1 LLLKAF
7 MPDLA
12 EDSIHSLD
20 LNVLWQKGIRGIILD
35 IDNTLESHRV
45 LKPSSETL
53 AFLKNLKDTGF
64 KVCLISN
71 GKEDRVRLFNED
83 LGYFAMAK
91 AGKPKKKGYRLAQK
105 EMGLSNNQ
113 VAMIGD
119 QIFTD
124 VFGAKRCGFFSIL
137 VEPIESIENG
147 FFYIKR
153 FFEKNIRNKAKEKTK
168 K

>member
-1 LLLKAF
+1 MLDLL
-7 MPDLA
+7 MPDIA
-12 EDSIHSLD
+12 EENIHALD
-20 LNVLWQKGIRGIILD
+20 LEALWEKGIRGIILD
-35 IDNTLESHRV
+35 IDNTLESHKTP
-45 LKPSSETL
+45 KPTEKTL
-53 AFLKNLKDTGF
+53 EFLKKLENIGF

-71 GKEDRVRLFNED
+71 GREERVKLFNED
-83 LGYFAMAK
+83 LGYFTMAK
-91 AGKPKKKGYRLAQK
+91 AGKPKKKGYRLAQVK
-105 EMGLSNNQ
+105 MGLNKNQ

-124 VFGAKRCGFFSIL
+124 VFGAKRCGFYSVL

-153 FFEKNIRNKAKEKTK
+153 FFEKNIRKKAKEKIK